1 MTSLHFYIQKVRKEY
16 PQAECKLLYEIDG
29 EYMYYISLNGEPH
42 DHIEQQ
48 ISKSKKAA
56 WVDAYYTIVFK
67 KQVLEIY
74 PNAIAVK
81 IDAMRWTIQKN
92 SKAMAALSF
101 VYGNEKEAW
110 QLAAHNIVAPNKPLY
125 YGKNIEATGTGIE
138 VIEN

>member
-1 MTSLHFYIQKVRKEY
+1 MTSLHFYIEKVKKEY
-16 PQAECKLLYEIDG
+16 PEAECKLLYEIEG
-29 EYMYYISLNGEPH
+29 EYMYYISLNGEPQ
-42 DHIEQQ
+42 DNDEQP

-56 WVDAYYTIVFK
+56 WISMYYTIVFK

-101 VYGNEKEAW
+101 VYGSENDAW
-110 QLAAHNIVAPNKPLY
+110 RLAAHNIVAPNKPLY
-125 YGKNIEATGTGIE
+125 YGKNIEVTGTGIE
-138 VIEN
+138 VIES